1 MPRYKRTRD
10 EAEMDLDVAVEPA
23 VPPEQQETL
32 TTLRNMWEFASLM
45 QYIFLFGQVV
55 KIDDDFDIEMKRGW
69 ILMIVRP
76 QDLETECLKPSPSDK
91 LAHIGLQLLKYV
103 SSHRGLTPEIFD
115 EYTRRQYLAKAPQRN
130 PFGDDE
136 EPVKFNDMDVFTR
149 IKVLQQLSTWTLGNA
164 ERIRGMMPQDEDHLS
179 WRMEPLG
186 WDKDDRSYYVLDD
199 NRLYCRTD
207 EPPPPPSPKPKA
219 KAKSKPKAAK
229 SRTRGTRASKR
240 RKIEDSEDDQSEQQV
255 EDFDETMADSTDVPN
270 GDKDQTEEEP
280 GFGFTSKTWEC
291 IAITLEE
298 YQDFMAS
305 IFRSRDPNEKQLR
318 SRIEEDVLPIIE
330 KRAEALRQKQF
341 KKIRELENL
350 QKMATAKRSSRL
362 AGKAEKEK
370 QEREEREVEEKRQ
383 RELKMAHEEQ
393 DRQRRIEEGHES
405 RRLTREQ
412 RVREREAKRIL
423 HEEELAKLEDDA
435 LRAESQDAEDAA
447 EAKRASERQRKTQK
461 EQHKKELEKLAEDD
475 GNWYFDCSVCGKH
488 GENMDDGTHSI
499 ACDRC
504 SVWQHSKC
512 HGFSPK
518 QAESD
523 GFTFICGTCKRKE
536 QDAKKPKIPPLK
548 LHNRG
553 SGSPESQK
561 AASRPTT
568 ANGQQSKRMPDH
580 VARQL
585 DHLASQQPRPSPGP
599 FGQLTNGPSLSPH
612 GQAHGP
618 PGYRY
623 PPIHN
628 FAPQAPQQPWQG
640 SPLPPPGRQTHG
652 YGGGAPQQANGYPPS
667 HHQQQHLYA
676 HQSAVASSGAH
687 PSYYQQQYAPLANG
701 YIPRPPTGMYP
712 ATQQPQQQY
721 YPPPQSQHH
730 PRHNPEQQTQR
741 PGSAQLMNGFQS
753 PAKAPAKPIYSSPP
767 QQRTQPH
774 GAAQGSP
781 SGQSQQQTQQLQ
793 QSPRTNLP
801 PPESHQRGPLSSPV
815 KSSPHQ
821 QQPLP
826 PINHQNF
833 SPPRQAQTPHI
844 QHQSTANG
852 HQSAHRDYQS
862 GQLRTPQQMLG
873 QGSTTDATNA
883 NKVAADGMS
892 GPWPEGSS
900 AIPQKHQSP
909 AQPPAAVHSL
919 SEKKVFPPETPL
931 VPRPHQQAASTAGNI
946 PVKKL
951 PEEGS
956 AESKVEM
963 NGIPPR
969 PPSHPEMETQAQQ
982 QPGAT
987 APTLPPIQPP
997 PQQ

>member
-32 TTLRNMWEFASLM
+32 TILRNMWEFASLM

-55 KIDDDFDIEMKRGW
+55 KIDDDLDIE
-69 ILMIVRP
+69 
-76 QDLETECLKPSPSDK
+76 DLEAECLKPTPSDK

-130 PFGDDE
+130 PFGDEE
-136 EPVKFNDMDVFTR
+136 EPAKFNDLDVFTR

-164 ERIRGMMPQDEDHLS
+164 ERIRGMMPQDEDHLT

-186 WDKDDRSYYVLDD
+186 WDKEDRSYFVLDD
-199 NRLYCRTD
+199 NRLYRRTD
-207 EPPPPPSPKPKA
+207 EVPPPPTPKPKA
-219 KAKSKPKAAK
+219 KAKSKAKAKAPAK
-229 SRTRGTRASKR
+229 SRTRGTRSSKR

-255 EDFDETMADSTDVPN
+255 EDVDETMADATEMTN
-270 GDKDQTEEEP
+270 GDTVQPEEEA
-280 GFGFTSKTWEC
+280 GSGFTSKTWEC

-370 QEREEREVEEKRQ
+370 QERDEREAEEKRQ
-383 RELKMAHEEQ
+383 RELRMAHEEQ

-423 HEEELAKLEDDA
+423 HEEELAKLEDEA
-435 LRAESQDAEDAA
+435 ERAESQDAED
-447 EAKRASERQRKTQK
+447 AKRASERQRKTQK
-461 EQHKKELEKLAEDD
+461 EQHQKELEKLAEDD

-536 QDAKKPKIPPLK
+536 EDAKKPKIPPLK

-553 SGSPESQK
+553 SGSPETQK
-561 AASRPTT
+561 ATSRPTT
-568 ANGQQSKRMPDH
+568 ANGQQAQRMPDH

-585 DHLASQQPRPSPGP
+585 DHLASQQPRASPGP

-612 GQAHGP
+612 GQAQGP

-623 PPIHN
+623 PPVHN
-628 FAPQAPQQPWQG
+628 FAPQPPQQPWQG
-640 SPLPPPGRQTHG
+640 SPLPPPGRQTQG
-652 YGGGAPQQANGYPPS
+652 YGGSAPLIPNGYPAA
-667 HHQQQHLYA
+667 HHQQQHQYA

-687 PSYYQQQYAPLANG
+687 PGYYQHQYAPPANG
-701 YIPRPPTGMYP
+701 YNPRAPTGMYP
-712 ATQQPQQQY
+712 TTQQPQQQY
-721 YPPPQSQHH
+721 YPPPHSQHH
-730 PRHNPEQQTQR
+730 PGHSPGQHAQR
-741 PGSAQLMNGFQS
+741 PGSSQLMNGFQS
-753 PAKAPAKPIYSSPP
+753 PAKAPADPNSSSPP
-767 QQRTQPH
+767 QHRTQPH
-774 GAAQGSP
+774 GVSQGSP
-781 SGQSQQQTQQLQ
+781 PGKSQQHAQQLQ

-801 PPESHQRGPLSSPV
+801 PPESYQRGPAQSPV
-815 KSSPHQ
+815 KSSPPQH
-821 QQPLP
+821 QPLP
-826 PINHQNF
+826 PINHQHF
-833 SPPRQAQTPHI
+833 SPPRQAQTPHVH
-844 QHQSTANG
+844 HQSTANG
-852 HQSAHRDYQS
+852 HQSAHHNYQAN
-862 GQLRTPQQMLG
+862 QLRTPQQMLG
-873 QGSTTDATNA
+873 QAAATDATNA

-900 AIPQKHQSP
+900 AIPQKHSSP
-909 AQPPAAVHSL
+909 APPPASTHSL
-919 SEKKVFPPETPL
+919 VEKKVFPPQTPL
-931 VPRPHQQAASTAGNI
+931 VPSPHQQAAAAAGNI

-951 PEEGS
+951 PEES
-956 AESKVEM
+956 SQESKVEL

-982 QPGAT
+982 QQPGAA